1 MDNKKLA
8 KLIDRIVEMRL
19 KKILKS
25 QALQQIIK
33 EQVSKE
39 VIKLLV
45 EVNLSPNK
53 QTTVRTAKK
62 VGRTPNLLDVL
73 GEKKNAGY
81 PRLPT
86 ITQTGQPE
94 RKFTKNPSLNKIL
107 NQTAKDKVGMSR
119 LNSSGNP
126 LVDMGGLGNMGGQVD
141 LSALSTENPGLITS
155 ELSRMGIDPNKIAN
169 MGEFDGGVDV
179 PVDLT
184 NEDMLSE
191 GLDNV
196 DISEL
201 AQDEKYG
208 HLVNALTRDYS
219 DVLNLVDEKVKA
231 RRPVQIS
238 TLSPGIP
245 ATI

>member
-8 KLIDRIVEMRL
+8 MLINKIVEMRL

-33 EQVSKE
+33 EQVTKE

-53 QTTVRTAKK
+53 QTTARTVKK

-81 PRLPT
+81 PRLPS

-94 RKFTKNPSLNKIL
+94 RTFSKNPGLNKIL
-107 NQTAKDKVGMSR
+107 NQTARDKVGMSR

-126 LVDMGGLGNMGGQVD
+126 LVDMAGMGSGQVD

-231 RRPVQIS
+231 RRPIQIS